1 MNSEFKQQPEFK
13 QQQGVQSFYEPAL
26 KLLNDLLE
34 RNRANLRKRGYNEM
48 NAAITR
54 HEFKEQMQRQFRIT
68 MNLAS
73 EIDISLYNAGKVECF
88 GGYVKP
94 KENEVGNE

>member
-1 MNSEFKQQPEFK
+1 MTSPVNSLSDFK

-68 MNLAS
+68 MHLAS

-94 KENEVGNE
+94 KAEVQA

>member
-1 MNSEFKQQPEFK
+1 MTHPLNNPPDFK
-13 QQQGVQSFYEPAL
+13 QQQSVQSFYEPAL

-88 GGYVKP
+88 GGYVKA
-94 KENEVGNE
+94 KSEVQA

>member
-1 MNSEFKQQPEFK
+1 MTSPVNSLSDFK

-68 MNLAS
+68 MHLAS

-94 KENEVGNE
+94 KENEVY

>member
-1 MNSEFKQQPEFK
+1 MTHPLNNPPDSK

-54 HEFKEQMQRQFRIT
+54 HEFKEQMQRQFCIT
-68 MNLAS
+68 MHLAS

-94 KENEVGNE
+94 KVGVKS